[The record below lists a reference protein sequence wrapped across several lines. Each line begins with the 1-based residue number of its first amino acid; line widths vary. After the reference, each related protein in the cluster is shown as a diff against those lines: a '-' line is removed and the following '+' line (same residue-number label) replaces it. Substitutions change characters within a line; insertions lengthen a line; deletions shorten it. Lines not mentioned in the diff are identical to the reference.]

1 MKQSNSSF
9 FINQDP
15 PLFKS
20 SSDFKGLR
28 FIMRKNCTHSYNTMH
43 PNVTR
48 VAFEVSSYWVRVK
61 KFPTSWVLRS
71 SVSAFKHSANVF
83 LLGQLAYLL
92 VRHILFRIWY
102 CNMKVGYLV
111 GLERIFIFERLSG
124 CMQKVRLNRDDAT
137 WYVFDWEVCFDGF
150 CFHIQIFGYS
160 YLSPYTLDRAK
171 IS

>member
-1 MKQSNSSF
+1 MKQNNSSF

-28 FIMRKNCTHSYNTMH
+28 FIMKKNCTHSYNTMH
-43 PNVTR
+43 QNVTR

-92 VRHILFRIWY
+92 ESHILFRIWY

-111 GLERIFIFERLSG
+111 GGYFHIW
-124 CMQKVRLNRDDAT
+124 KVVRL
-137 WYVFDWEVCFDGF
+137 
-150 CFHIQIFGYS
+150 H
-160 YLSPYTLDRAK
+160 AK
-171 IS
+171 GQVK